1 MQQNGKIIDGKY
13 EILTKIGQ
21 GGMSTVYLAMD
32 KRLNKQW
39 AIKEIRKE
47 KHNSN
52 NAIVVKSILAEA
64 QLMKKLDHAALP
76 RIVDIIEDNEAIYV
90 VMDYIE
96 GETLSK
102 ILREYGPQPE
112 ETVIEW
118 AKQLCEV
125 LDYLH
130 TRQPAVIY
138 RDMKPSNV
146 MLKPDGKIKVIDFG
160 IAREYKENNNSDT
173 VSLGTRGYAAPEQF
187 GGKGQ
192 TDARTDVYC
201 LGVTLYHL
209 VTGKSPC
216 EEPYEIYP
224 IRRWNPALSGGLE
237 KIIIKCTRPDPNDR
251 YQSCAQ
257 MLYDLNHY
265 KEIDDEYTRRQK
277 QKLAAF
283 VTTAAISVMGLTTGI
298 ASSIYADSANNA
310 NYDVIVEHAQKEN
323 NADKKKE
330 YLYQAIDIKPSD
342 IKAYEELIEVYKSD
356 YIYSLSEEQEFI
368 SVVNEHNSELKQNKE
383 YLKLSFQIGKLY
395 WYYYDYAS
403 SDGDNADNQTVRMKA
418 ATGWFREASGNNSD
432 SKNISY
438 VKNQKELNMAQI
450 YADIGQ
456 FYTDIDKAVIEGC
469 DYGMYVALFERL
481 EQMVD
486 MAEKDNETEIVCLEV
501 YRLVMNSINAR
512 AGKFCTDK
520 VPKERVIELCN
531 NVSKL
536 TKTTDT
542 SAQLTKEM
550 KESIIEKIDDTI
562 ESVELAYMENEE
574 KTEYV
579 ENQ

>member
-368 SVVNEHNSELKQNKE
+368 SVVNEHNSELKQNKD

-403 SDGDNADNQTVRMKA
+403 SEGDNADNQTVRMKA

-438 VKNQKELNMAQI
+438 IKNQKELNMAQI

-469 DYGMYVALFERL
+469 DYGMYVALFEKL

-531 NVSKL
+531 NVSEL

>member
-438 VKNQKELNMAQI
+438 IKNQKELNMAQI

>member
-277 QKLAAF
+277 QKLVAF
-283 VTTAAISVMGLTTGI
+283 VTTTAISIMGLTTGI

-368 SVVNEHNSELKQNKE
+368 SVVNEHNSELKQNKD

-438 VKNQKELNMAQI
+438 IKNQKELNMAQI

-469 DYGMYVALFERL
+469 DYGMYAALFERL

-531 NVSKL
+531 NVSEL

>member
-469 DYGMYVALFERL
+469 DYGMYVALFEKL

-531 NVSKL
+531 NVSEL

>member
-90 VMDYIE
+90 VIDYIE
-96 GETLSK
+96 GETLSM

-403 SDGDNADNQTVRMKA
+403 SEGDNADNQTVRMKA

-438 VKNQKELNMAQI
+438 IKNQKELNMAQI

-531 NVSKL
+531 NVSEL

>member
-368 SVVNEHNSELKQNKE
+368 SVVNEHNSELKQNKD

-438 VKNQKELNMAQI
+438 IKNQKELNMAQI

-531 NVSKL
+531 NVSEL

-562 ESVELAYMENEE
+562 ESVELAYMESEE

>member
-1 MQQNGKIIDGKY
+1 
-13 EILTKIGQ
+13 
-21 GGMSTVYLAMD
+21 
-32 KRLNKQW
+32 
-39 AIKEIRKE
+39 
-47 KHNSN
+47 
-52 NAIVVKSILAEA
+52 
-64 QLMKKLDHAALP
+64 
-76 RIVDIIEDNEAIYV
+76 
-90 VMDYIE
+90 MDYIE

-173 VSLGTRGYAAPEQF
+173 VSLRTRGYAAPEQF

-237 KIIIKCTRPDPNDR
+237 KIIIKCTRPDPKDR

-368 SVVNEHNSELKQNKE
+368 SVVNEHNSELKQNKD
-383 YLKLSFQIGKLY
+383 YLKLSFKIGKLY

-403 SDGDNADNQTVRMKA
+403 SEGDNADNQTVRMKA

-438 VKNQKELNMAQI
+438 IKNQKELNMAQI

-469 DYGMYVALFERL
+469 DYGMYVALFEKL

-531 NVSKL
+531 NVSEL

>member
-1 MQQNGKIIDGKY
+1 
-13 EILTKIGQ
+13 
-21 GGMSTVYLAMD
+21 
-32 KRLNKQW
+32 
-39 AIKEIRKE
+39 
-47 KHNSN
+47 
-52 NAIVVKSILAEA
+52 
-64 QLMKKLDHAALP
+64 
-76 RIVDIIEDNEAIYV
+76 
-90 VMDYIE
+90 
-96 GETLSK
+96 
-102 ILREYGPQPE
+102 
-112 ETVIEW
+112 
-118 AKQLCEV
+118 
-125 LDYLH
+125 
-130 TRQPAVIY
+130 
-138 RDMKPSNV
+138 
-146 MLKPDGKIKVIDFG
+146 
-160 IAREYKENNNSDT
+160 
-173 VSLGTRGYAAPEQF
+173 
-187 GGKGQ
+187 
-192 TDARTDVYC
+192 
-201 LGVTLYHL
+201 
-209 VTGKSPC
+209 
-216 EEPYEIYP
+216 
-224 IRRWNPALSGGLE
+224 
-237 KIIIKCTRPDPNDR
+237 
-251 YQSCAQ
+251 
-257 MLYDLNHY
+257 
-265 KEIDDEYTRRQK
+265 
-277 QKLAAF
+277 
-283 VTTAAISVMGLTTGI
+283 MGLTTGI

-368 SVVNEHNSELKQNKE
+368 SVVNEHNSELKQNKD

-438 VKNQKELNMAQI
+438 IKNQKELNMAQI

-520 VPKERVIELCN
+520 VPKECVIELCN
-531 NVSKL
+531 NVSEL

>member
-138 RDMKPSNV
+138 RDMKPANV

-283 VTTAAISVMGLTTGI
+283 VTTAAISIMGLTTGI

-579 ENQ
+579 EN

>member
-1 MQQNGKIIDGKY
+1 
-13 EILTKIGQ
+13 
-21 GGMSTVYLAMD
+21 
-32 KRLNKQW
+32 
-39 AIKEIRKE
+39 
-47 KHNSN
+47 
-52 NAIVVKSILAEA
+52 
-64 QLMKKLDHAALP
+64 MKKLDHAALP

-283 VTTAAISVMGLTTGI
+283 VTTAAISIMGLTTGI

-432 SKNISY
+432 LKNIS
-438 VKNQKELNMAQI
+438 
-450 YADIGQ
+450 
-456 FYTDIDKAVIEGC
+456 
-469 DYGMYVALFERL
+469 
-481 EQMVD
+481 
-486 MAEKDNETEIVCLEV
+486 
-501 YRLVMNSINAR
+501 
-512 AGKFCTDK
+512 
-520 VPKERVIELCN
+520 
-531 NVSKL
+531 
-536 TKTTDT
+536 
-542 SAQLTKEM
+542 
-550 KESIIEKIDDTI
+550 
-562 ESVELAYMENEE
+562 
-574 KTEYV
+574 
-579 ENQ
+579 

>member
-47 KHNSN
+47 KYNSN

-237 KIIIKCTRPDPNDR
+237 KIIIKCTRPDPKDR

-368 SVVNEHNSELKQNKE
+368 SVVNEHNSELKQNKD

-403 SDGDNADNQTVRMKA
+403 SEGDNADNQTVRMKA

-438 VKNQKELNMAQI
+438 IKNQKELNMAQI

-469 DYGMYVALFERL
+469 DYGMYVALFEKL

-531 NVSKL
+531 NVSEL

>member
-403 SDGDNADNQTVRMKA
+403 SEGDNADNQTVRMKA

-438 VKNQKELNMAQI
+438 IKNQKELNMAQI

-469 DYGMYVALFERL
+469 DYGMYVALFEKL

-531 NVSKL
+531 NVSEL

>member
-1 MQQNGKIIDGKY
+1 MQRNGKIIDGKY

-47 KHNSN
+47 KHNTN
-52 NAIVVKSILAEA
+52 NEIVVKSILAEA

-76 RIVDIIEDNEAIYV
+76 RIVDIIEDLEAIYV

-224 IRRWNPALSGGLE
+224 IRRWNPALSSGLE

-265 KEIDDEYTRRQK
+265 REIDDEYTKRQK

-283 VTTAAISVMGLTTGI
+283 VTTAAISIVGLTTGI

-323 NADKKKE
+323 NTDKKKE

-368 SVVNEHNSELKQNKE
+368 SVVNEHTSELKQNKE

-403 SDGDNADNQTVRMKA
+403 SDGNNLDNQAVRMKA

-438 VKNQKELNMAQI
+438 VKNQKELNMSQI

-469 DYGMYVALFERL
+469 DYGMYETLFERL

-486 MAEKDNETEIVCLEV
+486 MAGEDEETEIVCLEV
-501 YRLVMNSINAR
+501 YRLVMNAINAR

-531 NVSKL
+531 NVSEL
-536 TKTTDT
+536 TKATDT

-550 KESIIEKIDDTI
+550 KESIIENIDDTI

-579 ENQ
+579 EN

>member
-283 VTTAAISVMGLTTGI
+283 VTTAAISIMGLTTGI

-368 SVVNEHNSELKQNKE
+368 SVVNEHNSELKQNKD

-531 NVSKL
+531 NVSEL

>member
-21 GGMSTVYLAMD
+21 SGMSTVYLAMD

-438 VKNQKELNMAQI
+438 IKNQKELNMAQI

-531 NVSKL
+531 NVSEL

>member
-1 MQQNGKIIDGKY
+1 
-13 EILTKIGQ
+13 
-21 GGMSTVYLAMD
+21 
-32 KRLNKQW
+32 
-39 AIKEIRKE
+39 
-47 KHNSN
+47 
-52 NAIVVKSILAEA
+52 
-64 QLMKKLDHAALP
+64 
-76 RIVDIIEDNEAIYV
+76 
-90 VMDYIE
+90 
-96 GETLSK
+96 
-102 ILREYGPQPE
+102 
-112 ETVIEW
+112 
-118 AKQLCEV
+118 
-125 LDYLH
+125 
-130 TRQPAVIY
+130 
-138 RDMKPSNV
+138 
-146 MLKPDGKIKVIDFG
+146 
-160 IAREYKENNNSDT
+160 
-173 VSLGTRGYAAPEQF
+173 
-187 GGKGQ
+187 
-192 TDARTDVYC
+192 
-201 LGVTLYHL
+201 
-209 VTGKSPC
+209 
-216 EEPYEIYP
+216 
-224 IRRWNPALSGGLE
+224 
-237 KIIIKCTRPDPNDR
+237 
-251 YQSCAQ
+251 
-257 MLYDLNHY
+257 
-265 KEIDDEYTRRQK
+265 
-277 QKLAAF
+277 
-283 VTTAAISVMGLTTGI
+283 MGLTTGI

-438 VKNQKELNMAQI
+438 IKNQKELNMAQI

-562 ESVELAYMENEE
+562 ESVELAYMENRIC
-574 KTEYV
+574 
-579 ENQ
+579 

>member
-403 SDGDNADNQTVRMKA
+403 SEGDNADNQTVRMKA

-438 VKNQKELNMAQI
+438 IKNQKELNMAQI

-531 NVSKL
+531 NVSEL

>member
-138 RDMKPSNV
+138 RDMKPANV

-283 VTTAAISVMGLTTGI
+283 VTTAAISIMGLTTGI

-368 SVVNEHNSELKQNKE
+368 SVVNEHNSELKQNKD

-438 VKNQKELNMAQI
+438 IKNQKELNMAQI

>member
-224 IRRWNPALSGGLE
+224 IRRWTPALSRGLE

-438 VKNQKELNMAQI
+438 IKNQKELNMAQI

-531 NVSKL
+531 NVSEL

>member
-438 VKNQKELNMAQI
+438 IKNQKELNMAQI

-469 DYGMYVALFERL
+469 DYGMYVALFEKL

-531 NVSKL
+531 NVSEL

>member
-531 NVSKL
+531 NVSEL

>member
-237 KIIIKCTRPDPNDR
+237 KIIIKCTRPDPKDR

-368 SVVNEHNSELKQNKE
+368 SVVNEHNSELKQNKD

-403 SDGDNADNQTVRMKA
+403 SEGDNADNQTVRMKA

-438 VKNQKELNMAQI
+438 IKNQKELNMAQI

-531 NVSKL
+531 NVSEL

>member
-283 VTTAAISVMGLTTGI
+283 VTTTAISIMGLTTGI

-368 SVVNEHNSELKQNKE
+368 SVVNEHNSELKQNKD

-438 VKNQKELNMAQI
+438 IKNQKELNMAQI

-469 DYGMYVALFERL
+469 DYGMYAALFERL

-531 NVSKL
+531 NVSEL

>member
-368 SVVNEHNSELKQNKE
+368 SVVNEHNSELKQNKD

-403 SDGDNADNQTVRMKA
+403 SEGDNADNQTVRMKA

-438 VKNQKELNMAQI
+438 IKNQKELNMAQI

-531 NVSKL
+531 NVSEL

>member
-237 KIIIKCTRPDPNDR
+237 KIIIKCTRSDPNDR

-283 VTTAAISVMGLTTGI
+283 VTTAAISIMGLTTGI

-368 SVVNEHNSELKQNKE
+368 SVVNEHNSELKQNKD

-438 VKNQKELNMAQI
+438 IKNQKELNMAQI

-531 NVSKL
+531 NVSEL

>member
-403 SDGDNADNQTVRMKA
+403 SDSDNADNQTVRMKA

-579 ENQ
+579 EN

>member
-283 VTTAAISVMGLTTGI
+283 VITAAISIMGLTTGI

-368 SVVNEHNSELKQNKE
+368 SVVNEHNSELKQNKD

-438 VKNQKELNMAQI
+438 IKNQKELNMAQI

>member
-395 WYYYDYAS
+395 WYYDYAS

-531 NVSKL
+531 NVSEL

>member
-1 MQQNGKIIDGKY
+1 MQHNGKIIDGKY

-438 VKNQKELNMAQI
+438 IKNQKELNMAQI

-531 NVSKL
+531 NVSEL

>member
-237 KIIIKCTRPDPNDR
+237 KIIIKCTRPDPKDR

-368 SVVNEHNSELKQNKE
+368 SVVNEHNSDLKQNKD

-403 SDGDNADNQTVRMKA
+403 SEGDNADNQTVRMKA

-438 VKNQKELNMAQI
+438 IKNQKELNMAQI

-531 NVSKL
+531 NVSEL

>member
-201 LGVTLYHL
+201 LGVTLYHR

>member
-438 VKNQKELNMAQI
+438 IKNQKELNMAQI

-579 ENQ
+579 EN

>member
-277 QKLAAF
+277 QKLVAF
-283 VTTAAISVMGLTTGI
+283 VTTAAISIMGLTTGI

-368 SVVNEHNSELKQNKE
+368 SVVNEHNSELKQNKD

-438 VKNQKELNMAQI
+438 IKNQKELNMAQI

-469 DYGMYVALFERL
+469 DYGMYAALFERL

-531 NVSKL
+531 NVSEL

>member
-368 SVVNEHNSELKQNKE
+368 SVVNEHNSELKQNKD

-395 WYYYDYAS
+395 WYYHDYAS
-403 SDGDNADNQTVRMKA
+403 SEGDNADNQTVRMKA

-438 VKNQKELNMAQI
+438 IKNQKELNMAQI

-469 DYGMYVALFERL
+469 DYGMYVALFEKL

-531 NVSKL
+531 NVSEL